1 MKYETLANGRAGT
14 LEVSGNRVV
23 YRREDGTVVDTVF
36 AVDAMEPGCVNVR
49 LGQRSFRV
57 ATGASAHELID
68 PRSLSGRKGHGQ
80 SQGRR
85 EILAPMPG
93 KVVRVLV
100 AVGDAVSSGQGLVVV
115 EAMKMQNEMK
125 SPIDGRVTEVRA
137 KEGAAVA
144 AGESL
149 LVVEA

>member
-1 MKYETLANGRAGT
+1 MKYETFANQRSGT
-14 LEVSGNRVV
+14 LEVLGNRMV
-23 YRREDGTVVDTVF
+23 YTREDGVVVDREFTI
-36 AVDAMEPGCVNVR
+36 DALEPGAVNVR
-49 LGQRSFRV
+49 LGSRSIRV
-57 ATGASAHELID
+57 VSGALHELID
-68 PRSLSGRKGHGQ
+68 PRSLRGRKSHGQ

-85 EILAPMPG
+85 EVAAPMPG

-100 AVGDAVSSGQGLVVV
+100 AVGDAVSSGQGLAVV

-137 KEGAAVA
+137 KEGAAVT
-144 AGESL
+144 AGEVL